1 MPLAQDKNQQI
12 NGTDLNPEKKD
23 IEPNLR
29 YDKYSFC
36 NQREENA
43 LFNKLGGEDKENVE
57 KP

>member
-1 MPLAQDKNQQI
+1 MNA
-12 NGTDLNPEKKD
+12 EKKG

-43 LFNKLGGEDKENVE
+43 LFSKLGGEDKENVA